1 MSDKL
6 VKHLNFGQDAKD
18 QIFKGIEKLT
28 KAVSSTLGASG
39 KCVILEDDQGKP
51 IITKDGVTVANS
63 IVLFD
68 AVENMGATL
77 LKEAARKTVEE
88 AGDGTTTATVL
99 ANAILKHAA
108 EEKNIYI
115 NTRELKEG
123 INSAVKK
130 VVNYLE
136 KISIPV
142 EGNMIDQVATISANN
157 DQKLGKLIGGAFKD
171 VGKTGMVIMEESKD
185 LESSVKIIDGMQY
198 DQPLKSLHFV
208 TDQAKGTAELK
219 NPLVLIVES
228 KIENIR
234 KIQGVLEYVIKNN
247 KPLFIIADVEPQV
260 LAALAMNKMKGNIK
274 VCIVDAPT
282 YGFTKK
288 EKLNDIAL
296 MTGATVINE
305 DLGDDMDLI
314 DPSHLGKAKK
324 VTSNKEN
331 TIIQVEK
338 TPEAVKDLIEEI
350 QQKQAVEKIPGFKLA
365 HEKRLALLAAK
376 VAVVKVGANSE
387 IELKEKSDRVE
398 DAICAT
404 KAAIKE
410 GIVPGGGIALLNAAL
425 NSKEDNEGEVILM
438 KAILSPYKTILE
450 NAGIEKITIP
460 AKDGF
465 GINVVT
471 GDMVNMID
479 NGIIDP
485 LLVTKSALLNAASV
499 ATTILS
505 TDCIINNIRLHEG
518 DRK

>member
-6 VKHLNFGQDAKD
+6 VKHLNFGKDAKD

-63 IVLFD
+63 VVLFD

-99 ANAILKHAA
+99 ADAILRHAVK
-108 EEKNIYI
+108 EKI

-136 KISIPV
+136 NISIPV

-157 DQKLGKLIGGAFKD
+157 DSELGKLIGGAFKD
-171 VGKTGMVIMEESKD
+171 VGKTGIVMMEESKD

-198 DQPLKSLHFV
+198 DKPLKSLHFV
-208 TDQAKGTAELK
+208 TDQAKSSAELS

-247 KPLFIIADVEPQV
+247 KPLFIVADVEPQV

-274 VCIVDAPT
+274 VSIVDAPV

-288 EKLNDIAL
+288 EKLNDLAL

-314 DPSHLGKAKK
+314 SVDHLGKAKK
-324 VTSNKEN
+324 IVSNKDN
-331 TIIQVEK
+331 TIIQVEE
-338 TPEAVKDLIEEI
+338 TPVAVEELIEELHE
-350 QQKQAVEKIPGFKLA
+350 KQSKEKLPGLKMA
-365 HEKRLALLAAK
+365 YEKRLALLAAK

-404 KAAIKE
+404 RAAIKE

-425 NSKEDNEGEVILM
+425 NMVEDNAGEKVLG
-438 KAILSPYKTILE
+438 KAILSPFKTILS
-450 NAGIEKITIP
+450 NAGYKEYTVSG
-460 AKDGF
+460 KDGY
-465 GINVVT
+465 GIDVVT
-471 GDMVNMID
+471 GNMVNMI
-479 NGIIDP
+479 NSGIIDP
-485 LLVTKSALLNAASV
+485 LLVTKSALINAASV

>member
-1 MSDKL
+1 MSGKL
-6 VKHLNFGQDAKD
+6 VKHLNFGKDAKD

-63 IVLFD
+63 VVLFD

-99 ANAILKHAA
+99 ADAILRYAA
-108 EEKNIYI
+108 DEENIYT

-157 DQKLGKLIGGAFKD
+157 DTELGKLIGGAFKD
-171 VGKTGMVIMEESKD
+171 VGKTGIVMMEESKD

-198 DQPLKSLHFV
+198 DKPLKSLHFV
-208 TDQAKGTAELK
+208 TDQAKGTAELN

-247 KPLFIIADVEPQV
+247 KPLFIVADVEPQV

-274 VCIVDAPT
+274 VSIVDAPV

-288 EKLNDIAL
+288 EKLNDLAL

-314 DPSHLGKAKK
+314 SVDHLGKAKK
-324 VTSNKEN
+324 VTSNKDN
-331 TIIQVEK
+331 TIIQVDE
-338 TPEAVKDLIEEI
+338 TPM
-350 QQKQAVEKIPGFKLA
+350 AVEELIKEL
-365 HEKRLALLAAK
+365 HEKQ
-376 VAVVKVGANSE
+376 S
-387 IELKEKSDRVE
+387 KEKL
-398 DAICAT
+398 
-404 KAAIKE
+404 
-410 GIVPGGGIALLNAAL
+410 PGLKMA
-425 NSKEDNEGEVILM
+425 
-438 KAILSPYKTILE
+438 
-450 NAGIEKITIP
+450 
-460 AKDGF
+460 
-465 GINVVT
+465 
-471 GDMVNMID
+471 
-479 NGIIDP
+479 
-485 LLVTKSALLNAASV
+485 
-499 ATTILS
+499 
-505 TDCIINNIRLHEG
+505 
-518 DRK
+518 